1 MEKEAFFG
9 NSTVI
14 NWQMRSPDAAASL
27 PNMNSGHVNIVWDQ
41 TIDQSAKFGS
51 ALSSLVSSPSS
62 NPPAA
67 PGGGDSVVIRELIG
81 RLGSIC
87 NSDEISAPSP
97 HYHSAN
103 NSCYSTPMNSPP
115 KLNLSIFP
123 NPAHMP
129 FSADPGFVER
139 AARCSTFGCSGG
151 GSHGGEQFIFPEV
164 GKLGN
169 APEESCGSG
178 NAKKRKAVMKG
189 KGKEAP
195 LSSSITAVTNP
206 PKKASVGGLNTKR
219 SKPSEK
225 TGIEEE
231 SARQDGDA
239 ASKKMEE
246 EKIAKPPEA
255 VKDYIHVRARRGQAT
270 DSHSLAE
277 RVRREKIS
285 ERMKLLQDLVPGCSK
300 VTGKAVMLDEIINY
314 VQLLQRQVEFL
325 SMKLATVNPQI
336 DFNMENFVNKDM
348 EIHQNCGLLPPQPV
362 YPLEATASSFSF
374 ANLPERTP
382 LISINGLEL
391 QSQVNPF
398 SQPNLSRNLTMQLP
412 PLEGFADTACQLG
425 TFWDDDLRT
434 VVQMGFSQNQE
445 NLFSSQSFQGS
456 VTISHMEI
464 EL

>member
-1 MEKEAFFG
+1 MEKEPFFAD
-9 NSTVI
+9 STVM
-14 NWQMRSPDAAASL
+14 NWQMRSPDAVASL
-27 PNMNSGHVNIVWDQ
+27 PKLNSGHLNLIWDQ

-62 NPPAA
+62 NLPATTA
-67 PGGGDSVVIRELIG
+67 GGDSVVIHELIG

-87 NSDEISAPSP
+87 NSGEISAPSS
-97 HYHSAN
+97 HYQSAN

-115 KLNLSIFP
+115 KLNLSIVS

-129 FSADPGFVER
+129 FSVDPSFEK
-139 AARCSTFGCSGG
+139 AARCSTFSCSGG
-151 GSHGGEQFIFPEV
+151 GSHGGGQFMFPEV

-169 APEESCGSG
+169 AQESSSGSC
-178 NAKKRKAVMKG
+178 NAKKRKAALKAKG
-189 KGKEAP
+189 NEAP
-195 LSSSITAVTNP
+195 LSSSVTAITNP
-206 PKKASVGGLNTKR
+206 PKKAGVGGLNAKK
-219 SKPSEK
+219 SKPSEE
-225 TGIEEE
+225 TGVEKE

-239 ASKKMEE
+239 PSKKMEE
-246 EKIAKPPEA
+246 EKINKPPEVA
-255 VKDYIHVRARRGQAT
+255 KDYIHVRARRGQAT

-325 SMKLATVNPQI
+325 SMKLATVNPQL
-336 DFNMENFVNKDM
+336 DFNLENFVTEDM

-362 YPLEATASSFSF
+362 YPLETTSSSFSF
-374 ANLPERTP
+374 ANQPERTP

-391 QSQVNPF
+391 EGQVNPF
-398 SQPNLSRNLTMQLP
+398 NHPNFSRNLSMQQP
-412 PLEGFADTACQLG
+412 PLEGIADASCQLG

-445 NLFSSQSFQGS
+445 NVFSQSFPG
-456 VTISHMEI
+456 
-464 EL
+464 